1 MEKDEIRA
9 AVRLLRRELISGG
22 SDRLR
27 RESELICRKIEAL
40 DSFRK
45 AGTVLSYSPM
55 KGEVDVS
62 LLDCNGKKVILADC
76 DWQEI
81 PADEIEFAIIPG
93 VAFAPD
99 VDGRGFMRLGRGGG
113 YYDRLLPQLH
123 CKTVAPAFVFQLFET
138 IPFDS
143 WDRPVD
149 EVVISGDIV
158 G

>member
-9 AVRLLRRELISGG
+9 AIKLLRREFVSGDA
-22 SDRLR
+22 DRYRL
-27 RESELICRKIEAL
+27 ESGLICRRIEEMEA
-40 DSFRK
+40 FRN

-62 LLDCNGKKVILADC
+62 LLNCSGKKVVLADC

-93 VAFAPD
+93 VAFAP
-99 VDGRGFMRLGRGGG
+99 VDEGYMRLGRGGG
-113 YYDRLLPQLH
+113 YYDRLMPLLH
-123 CKTVAPAFVFQLFET
+123 CKTVAPAFDFQLFKT
-138 IPFDS
+138 IPYDS

-149 EVVISGDIV
+149 EIVICNKIV